1 MNSGENGDLA
11 AGIAKL
17 AFPFDNLATKK
28 IFNDPVHGFIEV
40 PKGILLDLIDSDIF
54 QRLRRIRQLALTS
67 LVYPG
72 AIHSRFNHALGAA
85 YLMQQALE
93 TLSGKGIDISPEEK
107 EAAQIAILLHDIGHG
122 PFSHALENVIIPG
135 LPHES
140 MSRCLM
146 QRLNQQYHGKLSMAI
161 DIFEDRYPK
170 RFLHQLVSGQLDMDR
185 MDYLMRDSFFTG
197 VAEGIVGT
205 DRIIKTLNVSGNTL
219 VVEQKGIYSVEKFVI
234 ARRLMYWQ
242 VYLHKAVTAA
252 EYMLVHILKRAKEL
266 LRSGRPVWMNP
277 NLEWFFRQDGQMSGD
292 NIPEEAVNR
301 FIQLDDEDILYALK
315 QWQFSEDSTLA
326 NLCQGLLHRK
336 LLKIR
341 LQDQAFEEAEVEKLR
356 AISGLENADYFIFT
370 GSVSNLAYLG
380 NQKEPILIQYKDG
393 GVTDLAQASDM
404 HNIEAL
410 SLSVKK
416 YFLCA
421 PASVFH
427 KI

>member
-1 MNSGENGDLA
+1 
-11 AGIAKL
+11 
-17 AFPFDNLATKK
+17 
-28 IFNDPVHGFIEV
+28 
-40 PKGILLDLIDSDIF
+40 
-54 QRLRRIRQLALTS
+54 
-67 LVYPG
+67 
-72 AIHSRFNHALGAA
+72 
-85 YLMQQALE
+85 
-93 TLSGKGIDISPEEK
+93 
-107 EAAQIAILLHDIGHG
+107 
-122 PFSHALENVIIPG
+122 
-135 LPHES
+135 
-140 MSRCLM
+140 M

-252 EYMLVHILKRAKEL
+252 EYMLVHILRRAKEL